1 MMAIEVKDGKP
12 TEEQIRIRAHELW
25 EQAGKPEDRDDEF
38 WLRRKKRADLGRSGD
53 RAHRRLAWRRMGL
66 ETISASA

>member
-12 TEEQIRIRAHELW
+12 TEEQIRISAHELW

-38 WLRRKKRADLGRSGD
+38 WLRRKKRADLGIALID
-53 RAHRRLAWRRMGL
+53 V
-66 ETISASA
+66 

>member
-12 TEEQIRIRAHELW
+12 TEEQIPIRAHEFW

-38 WLRRKKRADLGRSGD
+38 WLRRKKRADLGIALID
-53 RAHRRLAWRRMGL
+53 V
-66 ETISASA
+66 

>member
-1 MMAIEVKDGKP
+1 MGVSSSGSVMMAIEVKDGKP

-38 WLRRKKRADLGRSGD
+38 WLLAEKDLREKPEHSKS
-53 RAHRRLAWRRMGL
+53 
-66 ETISASA
+66 TIVPE

>member
-1 MMAIEVKDGKP
+1 MGVSSSGSIKMAIEVEDGKP

-38 WLRRKKRADLGRSGD
+38 WLLAETDL
-53 RAHRRLAWRRMGL
+53 
-66 ETISASA
+66 SAACSN

>member
-1 MMAIEVKDGKP
+1 MAIEVEDGKP

-38 WLRRKKRADLGRSGD
+38 WLLAETDL
-53 RAHRRLAWRRMGL
+53 
-66 ETISASA
+66 SAACSN